1 MSRGCFL
8 IWLTQSAQGPR
19 VDVVGRRQW
28 LSVRFVVVTCR
39 YACSV
44 RVAISG
50 RRWSRTVERPVSAG
64 RLCCEPCAFW
74 SARCGGWEGGRSRRT
89 FISQSRSQRRGHRRR
104 RVGMCPALRRVAGAS
119 GVSPGIGPATV
130 LTLVAAARH
139 SRDLMRRFCLSPFA
153 PRVMRRVVR
162 TGDGASTREA
172 SGRSSLWGRK
182 DSGT

>member
-19 VDVVGRRQW
+19 VNVVGRRQW
-28 LSVRFVVVTCR
+28 LSAQFVVVTYR
-39 YACSV
+39 YAFSV

-64 RLCCEPCAFW
+64 RLCCGPYAFW
-74 SARCGGWEGGRSRRT
+74 SVRCGGWEGGRSRRT
-89 FISQSRSQRRGHRRR
+89 FSQSRSQRRAHCRR
-104 RVGMCPALRRVAGAS
+104 RVGMCPAPRRVAGAS

-130 LTLVAAARH
+130 LTLVDAVRH
-139 SRDLMRRFCLSPFA
+139 SRDLMRRFRLSPFV
-153 PRVMRRVVR
+153 PYVMRRAVR
-162 TGDGASTREA
+162 TGDGASTLEA